1 MILQIQFLKMKKYY
15 SKFVG
20 VLMLI
25 ILATA
30 QIYAQQSTK
39 NGDVKLFNGIDNFST
54 WSIGLTAGALV
65 PISAFGGRN
74 DFSEWENNLGYGV
87 YIKKQVSHT
96 FGVQADFLAGKLSAN
111 NSRLWAGAPPASPYK
126 SYTTDMNWSASV
138 SAVATFGNINWSQ
151 INTTFKPYMT
161 LGMGVV
167 GYESTMTTTD
177 DLIVKGQ
184 PDGAVTSM
192 FIPVGIGFKAR
203 LSSAVNLDFGY
214 KVGFVDADDLDGY
227 YRAPMMND
235 RFSYG
240 HLGLEFALRGK
251 HKTQLARH
259 NAPRQLSIELTD
271 RDNSLNL
278 AINLLKS
285 SVVSRDAE
293 IKMLKDEHDRLKKD
307 TDGDGVSD
315 FFDKC
320 PGTTAGVKV
329 DGAGCANVTTIVE
342 KMIEGPIKV
351 QATDED
357 YNVIKEASEHLQFQT
372 NSDVLK
378 PVSFSYLHRVVDIL
392 LKKNLSIRLAGYTDN
407 VGSEA
412 SNLKLSKNRV
422 NTVLNYL
429 SKQGIGQEHITAIGY
444 GEADPIATN
453 KTAAGR
459 AKNRRVEFSLY

>member
-1 MILQIQFLKMKKYY
+1 MIVSFLA
-15 SKFVG
+15 
-20 VLMLI
+20 I
-25 ILATA
+25 T
-30 QIYAQQSTK
+30 QIYAQQFTS
-39 NGDVKLFNGIDNFST
+39 NGVVKLFNGTDNFST
-54 WSIGLTAGALV
+54 WSIGITAGSLV

-74 DFSEWENNLGYGV
+74 DFSEWENNLGYGL
-87 YIKKQVSHT
+87 YIKKQISHV
-96 FGVQADFLAGKLSAN
+96 FGVQADFLGGKLSAN
-111 NSRLWAGAPPASPYK
+111 NSRLWAGAPPSSPYK
-126 SYTTDMNWSASV
+126 SYNTDMNWSASL

-167 GYESTMTTTD
+167 GYETTLTTAD
-177 DLIVKGQ
+177 DLVVNGQ
-184 PDGAVTSM
+184 PDGAVNTM

-259 NAPRQLSIELTD
+259 NAPRQLSNELND
-271 RDNSLNL
+271 RDNAMNE
-278 AINLLKS
+278 AINILNNS
-285 SVVSRDAE
+285 IVSRDAE
-293 IKMLKDEHDRLKKD
+293 IKMLKEEHDRIKKD
-307 TDGDGVSD
+307 TDGDGVAD

-320 PGTTAGVKV
+320 PGTTSGVKV
-329 DGAGCANVTTIVE
+329 DGAGCPFVATVVE
-342 KMIEGPIKV
+342 RMIEGPIKI
-351 QATDED
+351 QATNED

-429 SKQGIGQEHITAIGY
+429 AKQGIGQEHITAIGY

-453 KTAAGR
+453 KTAIGR
-459 AKNRRVEFSLY
+459 AKNRRVEFALY